1 MAQQSAAA
9 GQSSLTK
16 AENFVKVAGTALAVA
31 SAVFQVLRRAGV
43 R

>member
-1 MAQQSAAA
+1 MAQQNAAA

-16 AENFVKVAGTALAVA
+16 AENFVKVAGAALTAA
-31 SAVFQVLRRAGV
+31 SAVFQVLRRAGM